1 MLPLEANPVELETR
15 ESGMGCACALL
26 TVRCPRWLIAR
37 TVNESQ
43 RRCRSFDTVR
53 REWYV
58 PPGSTKSASIKLATL
73 RRLWAHACH
82 SAKRRAA
89 GTSNRTTENAR
100 FKCEKQA
107 SSYLVPGIVVAERKL
122 DSPHEQG
129 VTISVSNTNGGTLI
143 DKLCV
148 QWHA

>member
-1 MLPLEANPVELETR
+1 VHLSEEALDFVGAAAASPEVEVEPHLPPETNTR
-15 ESGMGCACALL
+15 FHQGLH
-26 TVRCPRWLIAR
+26 
-37 TVNESQ
+37 
-43 RRCRSFDTVR
+43 
-53 REWYV
+53 
-58 PPGSTKSASIKLATL
+58 SIKLATL

-107 SSYLVPGIVVAERKL
+107 SSYLVPGIVVAERML
-122 DSPHEQG
+122 DTPHEQG
-129 VTISVSNTNGGTLI
+129 VTLSVSNTNGGTLI